1 MKTTEK
7 KLLCNE
13 EIASFCSQAAML
25 FQAGIPP
32 VEGMAILQSDAQ
44 SPEGKAIF
52 DEILTVCRQGESFHK
67 ALKATGV
74 FPDYCLHMIA
84 LGEES
89 GNLDVCMSSLA
100 DYYEKEDTIANSI
113 RDAVTYP
120 FIMIA
125 MMAAVIVVL
134 VSRVMPIFEQV
145 YVELGS
151 EMTGFAASLLHLG
164 NHLNRYSFIFVSI
177 LCVILL
183 LYLFATR
190 TQTGKRATAR
200 FLNWFPLTRRF
211 YESVACERFASG
223 MALTLSSG
231 MDTYSSLDMVAALVG
246 NEKMKQKILSCKETI
261 SAGANFAEA
270 LTGAGIFNHL
280 YSQMVSVGFRS
291 GNVDVVLKKI
301 ADRYEENTNRKLQSI
316 IAVLEPTLVILLSV
330 IVGLILLSVILPL
343 MGIMTSIGI
352 GVLLMNRF
360 EQKSISLGRRL
371 IYLLPILAFL
381 VLFVLFVRGI
391 GSVSESTLSKQ
402 QESLETALERSISQ
416 CYAVEGSYPPSLE
429 YLKQHYGLLYDEDSF
444 FIDYEYYGSN
454 LLPEVTVL
462 RRTVGR

>member
-7 KLLCNE
+7 KLLSNE
-13 EIASFCSQAAML
+13 EIASFCSQTAML

-32 VEGMAILQSDAQ
+32 MEGMAILQSDAG

-67 ALKATGV
+67 ALESTNV

-89 GNLDVCMSSLA
+89 GNLDVCMLSLA
-100 DYYEKEDTIANSI
+100 DYYEKEEAISHNI

-151 EMTGFAASLLHLG
+151 EMTGFAASLLRVG
-164 NHLNRYSFIFVSI
+164 NHLNRYSFVFVSI
-177 LCVILL
+177 LCILLL

-190 TQTGKRATAR
+190 TQTGKRVTTR
-200 FLNWFPLTRRF
+200 FLNWFPLTRNF

-223 MALTLSSG
+223 MALTLGSG
-231 MDTYSSLDMVAALVG
+231 MDTYSSLDMVASLVS
-246 NEKMKQKILSCKETI
+246 NEKMKQKILNCKEAI
-261 SAGANFAEA
+261 HAGANFAEA

-316 IAVLEPTLVILLSV
+316 IAVLEPTLVIILSV

-343 MGIMTSIGI
+343 MGIMTSIG
-352 GVLLMNRF
+352 
-360 EQKSISLGRRL
+360 
-371 IYLLPILAFL
+371 
-381 VLFVLFVRGI
+381 
-391 GSVSESTLSKQ
+391 
-402 QESLETALERSISQ
+402 
-416 CYAVEGSYPPSLE
+416 
-429 YLKQHYGLLYDEDSF
+429 
-444 FIDYEYYGSN
+444 
-454 LLPEVTVL
+454 
-462 RRTVGR
+462 